1 MKNVYIKPQVE
12 VIKIENAH
20 AFSASPISGQLTMP
34 IHAVSIMINPL
45 TIMVRVS
52 RWSGETMSAFRTKET
67 LGIDLISY
75 LNSH

>member
-1 MKNVYIKPQVE
+1 M
-12 VIKIENAH
+12 H
-20 AFSASPISGQLTMP
+20 SAPVHKSNMLTIP

-75 LNSH
+75 LKSH

>member
-1 MKNVYIKPQVE
+1 MQLMKKVYIKPQIE

-20 AFSASPISGQLTMP
+20 AFSGSPISGQP
-34 IHAVSIMINPL
+34 DHADSRRFD
-45 TIMVRVS
+45 IMVRVS

-75 LNSH
+75 LKSH

>member
-1 MKNVYIKPQVE
+1 MLFRQARYPGN
-12 VIKIENAH
+12 
-20 AFSASPISGQLTMP
+20 LTMP

-75 LNSH
+75 LKSH

>member
-1 MKNVYIKPQVE
+1 MKQKNKVQM
-12 VIKIENAH
+12 H
-20 AFSASPISGQLTMP
+20 SAPVHKSNMLTMP

-75 LNSH
+75 LKSH